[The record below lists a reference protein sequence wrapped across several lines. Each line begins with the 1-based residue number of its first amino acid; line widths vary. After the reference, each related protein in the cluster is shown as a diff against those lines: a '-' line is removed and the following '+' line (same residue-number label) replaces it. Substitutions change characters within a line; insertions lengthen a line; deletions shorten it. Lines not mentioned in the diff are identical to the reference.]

1 MKRFIIILIASMLIT
16 LSANSQDGASIFK
29 KNCAVCHTIGKGKI
43 VGPDLIGVDK
53 KHDIK
58 WLIKWVKSSQSLVKK
73 NDPKAVQIFNDNN
86 KMIMPDQA
94 LTDDEV
100 KAVVAF
106 VSEET
111 TKLEQP
117 PVVSS
122 PPVAIPNET
131 INANQSE
138 KQSSSNFSAV
148 AVLYLSIGI
157 NVFLTIIIIGLSNV
171 IKVLAHYNKK

>member
-43 VGPDLIGVDK
+43 VGPDLIGMDK

-122 PPVAIPNET
+122 PPVAIPN
-131 INANQSE
+131 
-138 KQSSSNFSAV
+138 
-148 AVLYLSIGI
+148 
-157 NVFLTIIIIGLSNV
+157 
-171 IKVLAHYNKK
+171 

>member
-1 MKRFIIILIASMLIT
+1 MASMLISS
-16 LSANSQDGASIFK
+16 SANSQDGASIFK

-43 VGPDLIGVDK
+43 VGPDLIGMDK

-58 WLIKWVKSSQSLVKK
+58 WLVKWVKSSQSLVKK

-106 VSEET
+106 VGEET

-122 PPVAIPNET
+122 PPVAIPNGT

-171 IKVLAHYNKK
+171 IKVLAHDNKK

>member
-1 MKRFIIILIASMLIT
+1 MLIT

-43 VGPDLIGVDK
+43 VGPDLIGMDK

-157 NVFLTIIIIGLSNV
+157 NVFLTIIIIGLSYV